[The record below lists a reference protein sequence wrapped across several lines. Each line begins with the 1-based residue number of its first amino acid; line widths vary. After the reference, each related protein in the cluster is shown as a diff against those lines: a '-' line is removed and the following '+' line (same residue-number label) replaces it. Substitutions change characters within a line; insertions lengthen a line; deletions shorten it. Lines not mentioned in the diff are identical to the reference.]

1 MCKLEKKFVEF
12 IEKNL
17 KVIVMILAGIL
28 GLVIRF
34 SLFKVESPDYRDF
47 LEQWFY
53 EIKGNGGLKGLGISV
68 GNYNFLY
75 QTLIAILTLFP
86 IKCLY
91 SYKILSVIFDMAL
104 AFAVWTYVKNI
115 FCEGKNDWRAI
126 FAWALVWFTP
136 TVFLN
141 SAAWSQC
148 DSIYTTFIVLAL
160 YYLQKETDYSY
171 QKAFILYGL
180 ALSFKLQAVFFL
192 PFLLF
197 YWMKKKEFSLL
208 NFLISPV
215 MLVITGLPC
224 LVMGRPVSQLFTL
237 YKGQVTDYSA
247 RLSYSYPGIWQ
258 IFYEPAD
265 YDVYINYRMAAV
277 ILAVAAMAGMM
288 IYWLVTKKE
297 LTSKNTLY
305 MAFLLVFTAVM
316 FLPAMHE
323 RYDYIYVILG
333 MMIVILNKKTAHLFA
348 GLCLLD
354 LVTYSGYINEY
365 WSHFNMTA
373 VLIMAVANVAIYGG
387 YVGMLNKEME

>member
-224 LVMGRPVSQLFTL
+224 LVMGRP
-237 YKGQVTDYSA
+237 
-247 RLSYSYPGIWQ
+247 
-258 IFYEPAD
+258 
-265 YDVYINYRMAAV
+265 
-277 ILAVAAMAGMM
+277 
-288 IYWLVTKKE
+288 
-297 LTSKNTLY
+297 
-305 MAFLLVFTAVM
+305 
-316 FLPAMHE
+316 
-323 RYDYIYVILG
+323 
-333 MMIVILNKKTAHLFA
+333 
-348 GLCLLD
+348 
-354 LVTYSGYINEY
+354 
-365 WSHFNMTA
+365 
-373 VLIMAVANVAIYGG
+373 
-387 YVGMLNKEME
+387 